1 MDLFERI
8 KKYESLHIVFWLIKD
23 SCWMLQ
29 LKWLGIIMVIPTVS
43 IAAAIVYFSRK
54 SADIYLNLAILCW
67 ICANSYWMYVEFF
80 TSGEYKLLASFP
92 FAFGFLFVGI
102 FYYKIL
108 KNRIKT
114 G

>member
-1 MDLFERI
+1 MDLYERV

-29 LKWLGIIMVIPTVS
+29 LKWLGIAMVIPTLA
-43 IAAAIVYFSRK
+43 IAIIIVYFTRK
-54 SADIYLNLAILCW
+54 GVDLYLNLAILCW
-67 ICANSYWMYVEFF
+67 ICANSFWMYIEFF

-92 FAFGFLFVGI
+92 FALGFIFIAI

-108 KNRIKT
+108 ADKAKLA
-114 G
+114 